1 MSKLHYK
8 GNQVDLILLLKEDIT
23 ESDISSYKAND
34 SIDLAKLNSIL
45 SIDNIYTTQNK
56 KGNTGELIQVS
67 NQEIENEFGTKKLD
81 NVKDA
86 IVRGGT
92 LIEVDTSKGFNKR
105 RYSNTNASNGVGA

>member
-8 GNQVDLILLLKEDIT
+8 GNQVDFILLLNEDIT